1 MNPHSNGEQH
11 AAVDRVLAE
20 FLERF
25 PAPSQDDWKE
35 LIARYP
41 EHAGEIADTALLYV
55 GRTQLTEDDVMSDLD
70 RDAFDTTLSDAINL
84 VYATVNDRIDSL
96 ATKVSNVRGPALRD
110 LAREVGLGPHVALL
124 SSVLAGTV
132 QAPIRLVERL
142 TKVFKVSAF
151 ELAELFTQC
160 FERRSLPAFKAGVDK
175 PHVDLAVTSWSE
187 AVRRL
192 NLPSEQAEELL
203 KLDQ

>member
-1 MNPHSNGEQH
+1 MNPHSNDEQH

-20 FLERF
+20 FLERC
-25 PAPSQDDWKE
+25 PGPSQDDWKE
-35 LIARYP
+35 LIASYP
-41 EHAGEIADTALLYV
+41 EHAGEIADTALLCV
-55 GRTQLTEDDVMSDLD
+55 GRTRLTEDDIMNDLD
-70 RDAFDTTLSDAINL
+70 RDAFDTSLSDAINL
-84 VYATVNDRIDSL
+84 VYTAANDQIDRL
-96 ATKVSNVRGPALRD
+96 ATKVSDVRGPALRT

-132 QAPIRLVERL
+132 QAPVRLVERL
-142 TKVFKVSAF
+142 TKIFDVSAF
-151 ELAELFTQC
+151 ELLELFTRC
-160 FERRSLPAFKAGVDK
+160 FQGRSLPAFKAGADK